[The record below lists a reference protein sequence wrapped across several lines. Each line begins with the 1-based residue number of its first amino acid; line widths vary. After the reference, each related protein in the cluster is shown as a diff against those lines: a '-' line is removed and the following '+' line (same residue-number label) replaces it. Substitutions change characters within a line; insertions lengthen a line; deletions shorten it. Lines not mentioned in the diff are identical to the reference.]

1 MLRSLRLPTR
11 WAMAE
16 LAEVDGSE
24 IEHDRLADEIAR
36 RARQRGVDLGEP
48 FHDRHDGAEY
58 ERDIGTAAQ
67 PDQLT
72 RGIRS
77 DVHDVST
84 RLSY

>member
-1 MLRSLRLPTR
+1 
-11 WAMAE
+11 MAE
-16 LAEVDGSE
+16 LTEVDGGE
-24 IEHDRLADEIAR
+24 IEHDRLADEIAG

-48 FHDRHDGAEY
+48 FHDRNDGAEY

-77 DVHDVST
+77 DVHDV
-84 RLSY
+84 RLAFLIEWLTIGQLG